1 MFCLRKSTLVLA
13 AILVG
18 QLSFASEEI
27 VSFHSDIEVL
37 ADSSMAVTETIRV
50 LAEGVQIRRGIY
62 RDFPTDYRD
71 RWNNRIQVGFKVESV
86 TRDGRSEPFFT
97 ENYANGVRVYIG
109 DANRFLDPGEY
120 EYAISYRTTRQLGYF
135 DDHDELYWN
144 VTGNGWAFAIRN
156 ASARIKLPA
165 GVAQSGMALEGYTG
179 AFGAKGQDYTAQIA
193 GDSEAVIATTRP
205 LQPNEGLTVVVSWPK
220 GVVVE
225 PTAADRFGFLLDD
238 NRGLIIALSGLVLMA
253 AYLFYA
259 WFRFGRDPEAG
270 PVFPH
275 YDPPPGLSPGACR
288 YILQMSHDN
297 AAFSSAVLNLAVK
310 GYITIH
316 EGRTE
321 ALEAATGGSVY
332 ETALDKLSP
341 FQKDLLG
348 PLLDLAE
355 KALEAAYDNAF
366 VLEKYDETAGLA
378 ELGPG
383 EEAVL
388 SKLFTSDRYL
398 VLTNTNHQIVSAAIR
413 AHEKALEKYYKRKNF
428 LTNGGLILPALLI
441 DGAAVVFAA
450 TTAELTPL
458 TIIVMILALPLI
470 VVFGYLMKAP
480 TSQGRKIMD
489 RVEGFRMYLNV
500 AEGEDLQLI
509 KEISGASPVKTPEL
523 FERYLPFAV
532 ALGVAQPWADQ
543 FERLFMR
550 ISADEGASYR
560 PGWYNGNKPI
570 SSFSGFTTAM
580 TESLATAIS
589 SSATAP
595 GSSSGGG
602 GGGSSGGGGGG
613 GGGGGW

>member
-1 MFCLRKSTLVLA
+1 MFCLRKSILVLA
-13 AILVG
+13 ALLAG
-18 QLSFASEEI
+18 QLSLASEQI
-27 VSFHSDIEVL
+27 ISFHSDIEVL
-37 ADSSMAVTETIRV
+37 ADSSMVVTETIRV
-50 LAEGVQIRRGIY
+50 VAEGEQIRRGIY

-71 RWNNRIQVGFKVESV
+71 RWNNRIRVGFEVESV
-86 TRDGRSEPFFT
+86 TRDGVSEPFFK
-97 ENYANGVRVYIG
+97 ENYANGSRVYIG
-109 DANRFLDPGEY
+109 DADRFLDPGEY

-165 GVAQSGMALEGYTG
+165 GVAQSGLSVEGYTG
-179 AFGAKGQDYTAQIA
+179 ASGAKGQDYTARIA
-193 GDSEAVIATTRP
+193 GDSEAVFATTRP

-225 PTAADRFGFLLDD
+225 PTAADRLGFMLDD

-253 AYLFYA
+253 AYLFYV

-270 PVFPH
+270 PIFPH

-288 YILQMSHDN
+288 YILKMSHDN

-310 GYITIH
+310 GYVTIH

-321 ALEAATGGSVY
+321 ALEVATGGSVY

-366 VLEKYDETAGLA
+366 VLEKTDDIARLA

-388 SKLFTSDRYL
+388 NKLFASDKYL
-398 VLTNTNHQIVSAAIR
+398 VLTNTNHQTVSAAIR
-413 AHEKALEKYYKRKNF
+413 AHEKALEKYYKRRNF

-441 DGAAVVFAA
+441 DGAAAVFAV

-458 TIIVMILALPLI
+458 TIIVMILALPML
-470 VVFGYLMKAP
+470 VAFGYLMKAP
-480 TSQGRKIMD
+480 TAQGRKIMD

-500 AEGEDLQLI
+500 AEGEELQRI
-509 KEISGASPVKTPEL
+509 NEISGASPVKTPQL
-523 FERYLPFAV
+523 FERYLPYAV

-550 ISADEGASYR
+550 ISAEEGASYR
-560 PGWYNGNKPI
+560 PAWYSGNKPI
-570 SSFSGFTTAM
+570 RSFSGFTTAM